1 METRAPTT
9 CRRTCLDEGRRSLR
23 RGKKDEFLQW
33 STCNEHVVPWRAR
46 QPHRRVEDDRCEA
59 KRQQPVGTI
68 LHAAGNGTCMQ
79 HERPP
84 SHRSG
89 ARDLVLD
96 KLDTSAGRYA
106 DAVREFQ
113 RAGSDIQNTMRN
125 LAGPFFGFAS
135 GGGWDSFRVHSHAW
149 MLSASPLVAQNP
161 DMTMP
166 STFLHCRSFPSL
178 SDPREQ
184 CARFHV
190 HPLYVRVLEVPSRHA
205 LQAQDGCA
213 GAILLALTYED
224 GRESSRVCHPKQ
236 NARQARAPIH
246 QARSPVSI
254 LGVPPRL
261 STASTFAWLVSH
273 LPNSNIDSGFCSTS
287 LSLPI
292 SALTL
297 LSPLSTPRRQPR
309 CNTSSRSAVGHAC
322 LVQAG
327 ARTEPSYAA
336 ICTYFRSVPAPCVM
350 SCVADPTTKRRECDD
365 AVQASA
371 TGKDRRS
378 IRSFCGPRTVPVRGR
393 TVRETSV
400 GWTQASRVVLDGC
413 SNCHAWWKETPQPKE
428 EDQEAPSRMGD
439 VSDGTYEDGK
449 RQA

>member
-1 METRAPTT
+1 M
-9 CRRTCLDEGRRSLR
+9 
-23 RGKKDEFLQW
+23 
-33 STCNEHVVPWRAR
+33 ST
-46 QPHRRVEDDRCEA
+46 
-59 KRQQPVGTI
+59 
-68 LHAAGNGTCMQ
+68 
-79 HERPP
+79 PP
-84 SHRSG
+84 
-89 ARDLVLD
+89 
-96 KLDTSAGRYA
+96 
-106 DAVREFQ
+106 
-113 RAGSDIQNTMRN
+113 
-125 LAGPFFGFAS
+125 
-135 GGGWDSFRVHSHAW
+135 
-149 MLSASPLVAQNP
+149 
-161 DMTMP
+161 
-166 STFLHCRSFPSL
+166 
-178 SDPREQ
+178 
-184 CARFHV
+184 
-190 HPLYVRVLEVPSRHA
+190 YVQVLEVPSRQA

-213 GAILLALTYED
+213 RTVLLALTRDD
-224 GRESSRVCHPKQ
+224 GSGPSRACHPKQ
-236 NARQARAPIH
+236 DARQARAPIH

-254 LGVPPRL
+254 LGDPPRL

-297 LSPLSTPRRQPR
+297 LSPLSTPPRQPR

-327 ARTEPSYAA
+327 ARKGPFDA

-378 IRSFCGPRTVPVRGR
+378 IRSFYGPRTVPVRGR

-400 GWTQASRVVLDGC
+400 GWTQASCVVLDGC
-413 SNCHAWWKETPQPKE
+413 SNGHAWWKETPQPKE